1 MKTLTLLNHLSKFTL
16 SAFICFSFSEGKI
29 SQIEEDEIDSM
40 IRNYEFGII
49 LIL

>member
-1 MKTLTLLNHLSKFTL
+1 MKTLTLLNHLCKLIL